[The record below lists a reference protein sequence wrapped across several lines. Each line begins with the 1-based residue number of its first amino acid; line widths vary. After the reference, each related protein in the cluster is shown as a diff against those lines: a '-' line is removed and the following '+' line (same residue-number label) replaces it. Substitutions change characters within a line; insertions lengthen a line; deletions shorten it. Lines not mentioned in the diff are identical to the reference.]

1 MSALQ
6 ARGLEKAMICRCGHE
21 QGKHHHDKSCTALID
36 EVKLR
41 YCKCSEFRE
50 ATQIQGD
57 EMSKTKKAKSEG
69 RKPTLAPFVDA
80 PFKVYMTC
88 DGKERDAMVL
98 SSGIIKYKEKE
109 FTSPSGFANAVI
121 KELGAKGRADGWK
134 SVYFNKDGER
144 VMLNTLRGGKSP
156 LKLEAPKREKKA
168 KANGNS
174 KPKRI
179 RKPRVRKPRAAR
191 QKPVDAAPQAAEAG
205 AAA

>member
-1 MSALQ
+1 
-6 ARGLEKAMICRCGHE
+6 
-21 QGKHHHDKSCTALID
+21 
-36 EVKLR
+36 
-41 YCKCSEFRE
+41 
-50 ATQIQGD
+50 
-57 EMSKTKKAKSEG
+57 MSKKTRKPKGEG

-88 DGKERDAMVL
+88 NGKERDAMVL

-156 LKLEAPKREKKA
+156 LKLEAPKRKKKA
-168 KANGNS
+168 KANGAP

-179 RKPRVRKPRAAR
+179 RKPRAAKSR
-191 QKPVDAAPQAAEAG
+191 TQPVETATQAAEAT
-205 AAA
+205 A